1 MLSSTFCNCGFDYG
15 VDTRS
20 LWIQERQGSSRK
32 NWLVKLWGN
41 HLVDVGL
48 NYHAFLFFT
57 HRNLAER

>member
-15 VDTRS
+15 VDPRS

-32 NWLVKLWGN
+32 KWLVKLWGN

-48 NYHAFLFFT
+48 NNHVF
-57 HRNLAER
+57 